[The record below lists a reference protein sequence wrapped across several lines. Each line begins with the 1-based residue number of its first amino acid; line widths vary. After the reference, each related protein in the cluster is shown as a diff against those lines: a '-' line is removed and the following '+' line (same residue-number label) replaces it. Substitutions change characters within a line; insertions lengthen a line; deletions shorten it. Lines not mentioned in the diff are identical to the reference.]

1 MATERHTP
9 SLGSVGNNGSSRSDG
24 STRSNSSAR
33 SDGSTRSDVTFDA
46 LGTIERRERPQPV
59 SSKAPLQRLLGGG
72 IVGNERLT
80 AATGILL
87 IALFAALGVTI
98 VRIGSLI
105 SVHLFIG
112 LLLIPPVALKLASTG
127 YRFVR
132 YYTANPVYRERGA
145 PPTPLRLL
153 APLVVLC
160 TVAVFATGVALLLVG
175 PGSSGTLRLLHKV
188 SFFLWIAVTAIHVIG
203 HLPDLPRAFTV
214 RRRGRLEYNPH
225 AAGRTGRTISL
236 AGALVAGLVLALL
249 LLPQSKAWS
258 APGALHHH
266 HRFFLQSAIV
276 GK

>member
-1 MATERHTP
+1 MVADRQTP
-9 SLGSVGNNGSSRSDG
+9 SLDRAECDVLGNAHHAHKRSEPPT
-24 STRSNSSAR
+24 SP
-33 SDGSTRSDVTFDA
+33 
-46 LGTIERRERPQPV
+46 GT
-59 SSKAPLQRLLGGG
+59 PLQRLLGGG

-80 AATGILL
+80 ATTGVLL

-98 VRIGSLI
+98 VRIGSLL

-132 YYTANPVYRERGA
+132 YYTSNPVYRRRGA
-145 PPTPLRLL
+145 PPIPLRLL
-153 APLVVLC
+153 APLLVLC
-160 TVAVFATGVALLLVG
+160 TVAVFATGVALLFVG

-203 HLPDLPRAFTV
+203 HLPDLARVFTV
-214 RRRGRLEYNPH
+214 RHQNRLEYNPY

-236 AGALVAGLVLALL
+236 AGALIAGLVLALL

-266 HRFFLQSAIV
+266 RFLVQSAIV